1 MNFECEQ
8 DCQNKFTALIR
19 KDGPLKEEA
28 IAYSIAGKLAMHQPL
43 NKTPRLKP
51 LLRQREAWLKR
62 QEN

>member
-8 DCQNKFTALIR
+8 DCKDKFDALIR
-19 KDGPLKEEA
+19 KDGPLKDEA
-28 IAYSIAGKLAMHQPL
+28 IAYSVAGKLAMQQPL
-43 NKTPRLKP
+43 YKMPRLKP